1 MGPYQ
6 MILFL
11 AIALCVSQ
19 LLECS
24 VFVPPEHTP
33 KGAGGWEEWDSPQP
47 WMEGVGKPPCPST
60 PGGQSWDFHE
70 Q

>member
-33 KGAGGWEEWDSPQP
+33 KGAGGWE
-47 WMEGVGKPPCPST
+47 GVGQPT
-60 PGGQSWDFHE
+60 ALDGGSGEASLPKHTWRTVLGFS
-70 Q
+70 